1 MSRAQHVLAH
11 ASSPS
16 RRRTISRRQGRILAL
31 AAVLGA
37 PALHAQASTDP
48 ARELDAYVAKAV
60 RDWNVAGLA
69 IAVVHDNR
77 IVFAKGYGVREIH
90 QPATVDTQTLFAIAS
105 TTKALTVA
113 ALGMLVDEGKV
124 RWDDPVTKFL
134 PGFEMYDPWV
144 TREITVRDLLTHR
157 AGLPSTDFLW
167 TSGDTSRREI
177 MHRVRFAPPSYS
189 FRAGY
194 TYQNVMFLVA
204 GMVVEAASG
213 MTWDDF
219 IRTRLFGP
227 LDMSR
232 SVTSLREAQTKTD
245 RASPHWI
252 DGDSLR
258 VIQNSTADGIGPA
271 GGVWSSV
278 ADMAKWV
285 RFLLDTGRVNGRPLL
300 RPDTWA
306 EIFRPQQVIPSGGR
320 GSPPVRLSQPHFRTY
335 GLGWFQQD
343 YRGHQVDFHTGSLN
357 GMIAINGLIRD
368 AGLGVY
374 ILGNTDHAELRHAL
388 MFKVF
393 DLFLGYPPR
402 DWSSELLAL
411 YRADDARADSARLR
425 ADARRVPDT
434 HPSLPLDRYA
444 GTFAD
449 SLYGT
454 VRVTLENGA
463 LRLHVG
469 VSQDG
474 TLEHW
479 QFDTFHARWD
489 DWWRGFSTVSFIVE
503 PNGSPDRLEI
513 GGHTLRRTGGGRSA
527 PR

>member
-1 MSRAQHVLAH
+1 VPRRVLRIRASVLA
-11 ASSPS
+11 PV
-16 RRRTISRRQGRILAL
+16 LAL
-31 AAVLGA
+31 ASGA
-37 PALHAQASTDP
+37 RALPAQAPSDA
-48 ARELDAYVAKAV
+48 ARQLDAYVAKAV
-60 RDWNVAGLA
+60 KDWNVAGLA
-69 IAVVHDNR
+69 IAVVWHDR
-77 IVFAKGYGVREIH
+77 VVFAKGYGVREIH
-90 QPATVDTQTLFAIAS
+90 EPAPVDTQTLFAIAS
-105 TTKALTVA
+105 TSKAMTVA
-113 ALGMLVDEGKV
+113 ALGMLVDEGKL
-124 RWDDPVTKFL
+124 RWDDPVTKYL
-134 PGFEMYDPWV
+134 PEFEMYDPWV
-144 TREITVRDLLTHR
+144 TRELTVRDLLTHR

-219 IRTRLFGP
+219 IRTRLFAP
-227 LDMSR
+227 LAMSR
-232 SVTSLREAQTKTD
+232 SVTSLREAQTQSD
-245 RASPHWI
+245 VASPHWI

-258 VIQNSTADGIGPA
+258 VIGNSTADGIGPA

-285 RFLLDTGRVNGRPLL
+285 RFLLDTGRVKGRSLL
-300 RPDTWA
+300 SQPTWE

-320 GSPPVRLSQPHFRTY
+320 GSPPVRLSQPHWRTY

-357 GMIAINGLIRD
+357 GMIAIAGLIRE

-374 ILGNTDHAELRHAL
+374 VLGNTDHRELRHAL
-388 MFKVF
+388 MLKVF
-393 DLFLGYPPR
+393 DLFLGYPAR

-411 YRADDARADSARLR
+411 YEADDARADSARQR
-425 ADARRVPDT
+425 AEARRVPDT
-434 HPSLPLDRYA
+434 HPSLPLERYA

-454 VRVTLENGA
+454 VRVTAEDGS

-469 VSQDG
+469 ASQDG

-489 DWWRGFSTVSFIVE
+489 DWWRGASTVSFIVE
-503 PNGSPDRLEI
+503 PSGSPDRLEI
-513 GGHTLRRTGGGRSA
+513 GGHTLRRVRV
-527 PR
+527 R